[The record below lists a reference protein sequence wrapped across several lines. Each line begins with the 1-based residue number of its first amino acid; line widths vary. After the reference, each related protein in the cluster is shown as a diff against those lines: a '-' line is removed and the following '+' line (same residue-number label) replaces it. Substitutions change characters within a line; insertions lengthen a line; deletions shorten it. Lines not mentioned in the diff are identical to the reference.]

1 MGETVWLEF
10 GESLFEASSLE
21 LVVGLGWWS
30 LSDGEYGGAVW
41 SVVDDLSV
49 GSSFDPVVAAVFGV
63 VVVFAADRGIVLVGG
78 TVILLPFVDVVDFC
92 IGRWYVAASKV
103 AAVGDEFG
111 GFAGCAGEQSLFA
124 AHVDDHPG
132 RIDNDPPHMSTQR
145 GT

>member
-1 MGETVWLEF
+1 MVLVEF
-10 GESLFEASSLE
+10 GESLFESSGVE

-49 GSSFDPVVAAVFGV
+49 GSSFDPVVAAVFGP
-63 VVVFAADRGIVLVGG
+63 VVVFAADGSVVLVCG
-78 TVILLPFVDVVDFC
+78 TVVAVPFVDVVDFG
-92 IGRWYVAASKV
+92 IGRWYVASSKV

-111 GFAGCAGEQSLFA
+111 GFACCTGEQSLFA

-132 RIDNDPPHMSTQR
+132 RIDNDPPHMTTQR